1 MESINHR
8 HPAAAAIALLA
19 IALIPVF
26 SQDPILCALS
36 LAGGILL
43 YVLRQRPG
51 DGRLHLWCAAI
62 FLVSAIIT
70 PLFNHRGVTVLFVMN
85 DQPVTL
91 EAVLC
96 GLYNAVLITSALY
109 WFGSFSKIM
118 TEDKILCLFGR
129 ISPKFALILSMS
141 LRFIPLFAKKGHQI
155 EQSQRAMGLYRE
167 DNALKKIKSR
177 GRVFSILLTWG
188 LENGIITADSMEA
201 RGYGSG
207 RRTAFAR
214 FRFRGADAVLIA
226 LALGTI
232 GAVALSALYGQIGAN
247 FFPALIRQT
256 GRFTLPACLCYGIL
270 AFLPAF
276 LELSEEVKWKYLQSK
291 I

>member
-8 HPAAAAIALLA
+8 HPLSAAICLLA
-19 IALIPVF
+19 VALIPVF
-26 SQDPILCALS
+26 PQDPILCALS

-43 YVLRQRPG
+43 YALRQRPG
-51 DGRLHLWCAAI
+51 DGRLHLWCAVI
-62 FLVSAIIT
+62 FLVTAAIT

-85 DQPVTL
+85 DQPITL
-91 EAVLC
+91 EATLC
-96 GLYNAVLITSALY
+96 GLYNAALIVSALY
-109 WFGSFSKIM
+109 WFGSFTKIM
-118 TEDKILCLFGR
+118 TEDKILCLFGK

-141 LRFIPLFAKKGHQI
+141 LRFIPLFAKKGRQI
-155 EQSQRAMGLYRE
+155 AGSQRAMGLYRE
-167 DNALKKIKSR
+167 DNALKNIKSR

-214 FRFRGADAVLIA
+214 FRFRPADALLIVGT
-226 LALGTI
+226 LAAI
-232 GAVALSALYGQIGAN
+232 GVVALSALYGQLGAS
-247 FFPALIRQT
+247 FYPALTREY
-256 GRFTLPACLCYGIL
+256 GSFTLPACICYGIL
-270 AFLPAF
+270 AFLPAL

>member
-8 HPAAAAIALLA
+8 HPLAAAAAILA
-19 IALIPVF
+19 AALIPVF
-26 SQDPILCALS
+26 PQDPILCLFS

-43 YVLRQRPG
+43 YTFRQRPG
-51 DGRLHLWCAAI
+51 EGRLHLWCGLI
-62 FLVSAIIT
+62 FLVTAVLT

-85 DQPVTL
+85 DQPITL
-91 EAVLC
+91 EATLC
-96 GLYNAVLITSALY
+96 GFYNAAMIISALY
-109 WFGSFSKIM
+109 WFASFTKIM
-118 TEDKILCLFGR
+118 TEDKILCLFGE

-141 LRFIPLFAKKGHQI
+141 LRFIPVFAKKGRQI
-155 EQSQRAMGLYRE
+155 GQTQRAMGLYRE
-167 DNALKKIKSR
+167 DDALKKLKSR

-214 FRFRGADAVLIA
+214 FRFRAADAVLIA
-226 LALGTI
+226 VTLAVI
-232 GAVALSALYGQIGAN
+232 GMITLSALYGQIGTA
-247 FFPALIRQT
+247 FFPALIRQS
-256 GRFTLPACLCYGIL
+256 GQFTLPAYLFYGIF